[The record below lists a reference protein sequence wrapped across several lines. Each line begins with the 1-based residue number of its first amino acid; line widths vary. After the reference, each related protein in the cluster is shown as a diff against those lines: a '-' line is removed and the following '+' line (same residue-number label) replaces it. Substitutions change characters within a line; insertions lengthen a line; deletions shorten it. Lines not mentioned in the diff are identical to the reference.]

1 MLRVFVVYD
10 IQKVN
15 TDDEINFYMSYN
27 EEKGKSHKDSLELRI
42 LYFILVLG
50 TLYNQGGALGELMKC
65 KTSKSI
71 LPSKSPV
78 RPDISSPL
86 AGFQRLWPSMSGPL
100 PYPGLT

>member
-42 LYFILVLG
+42 LYFI
-50 TLYNQGGALGELMKC
+50 
-65 KTSKSI
+65 
-71 LPSKSPV
+71 
-78 RPDISSPL
+78 
-86 AGFQRLWPSMSGPL
+86 
-100 PYPGLT
+100 